1 MTDPGECVYDDINI
15 VRTRDGDFVGTAIAL
30 GVVDLPFVDPSTNVL
45 AIEKRRT
52 ENALFVRIT
61 RRNVT

>member
-1 MTDPGECVYDDINI
+1 MTDPGECVCATIEL
-15 VRTRDGDFVGTAIAL
+15 VRARDKIFVGTLMVL
-30 GVVDLPFVDPSTNVL
+30 GVGDLPFVDPSTNVL

-61 RRNVT
+61 RGDAP